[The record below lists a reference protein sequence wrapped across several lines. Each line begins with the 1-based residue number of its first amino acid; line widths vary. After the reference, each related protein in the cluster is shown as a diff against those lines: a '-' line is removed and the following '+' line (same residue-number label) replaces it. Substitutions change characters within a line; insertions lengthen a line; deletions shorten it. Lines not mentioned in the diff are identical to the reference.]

1 MAKTTAWDKFM
12 LLSWKNWL
20 IQFRHPIQTAFE
32 VLIPVCVC
40 AFLIL
45 IRSLVDVSEELKPL
59 SWEPIRLDHQFRF
72 PGIFFESV
80 NRVIAYSPN
89 SPVLDKMME
98 NVITEIN
105 RGQAPLDI
113 PFTMQAFSDPLALE
127 GNAIAN
133 VPFVSVEFDQS
144 LIGMT
149 SLPDDVH
156 YALRFP
162 AELRTDNEFLESMSG
177 FTNNW
182 ATNIRFGLDFLPGPR
197 NQDFDDGGEPPGYI
211 RVS

>member
-59 SWEPIRLDHQFRF
+59 SWEPIVLDHQFRF
-72 PGIFFESV
+72 PGIFLPSV
-80 NRVIAYSPN
+80 KRVIAFSPN
-89 SPVLDKMME
+89 SPVLNEMME
-98 NVITEIN
+98 NVISEIN
-105 RGQAPLDI
+105 RGQAPTSN
-113 PFTMQAFSDPLALE
+113 PFIMQNFPDALALE

-133 VPFVSVEFDQS
+133 TPFVSVEFDQS
-144 LIGMT
+144 LSGLT
-149 SLPDDVH
+149 SLPDNVH

-162 AELRTDNEFLESMSG
+162 AELRTESELLDSMSG

-197 NQDFDDGGEPPGYI
+197 NQMADDGGEPPGYI